1 MNYDWDWEYAWRI
14 LPDLLGGLWVTV
26 QATFFGIILA
36 MVLGLFFAILRRSD
50 IRAISWPTAAV
61 VEFIRSTP
69 LLVQLFL
76 IYYGSGQFRPFLQDL
91 GVWFLFRDAWFCAI
105 LALTLNTGAYTSEI
119 IRGGI
124 ESVPH
129 GQIEAGRAVGMSRTQ
144 LFRRITFPVAMRQ
157 ALPAYGNEVI
167 LMVKASSLASTI
179 TILEITGI
187 AKTIIAQTF
196 RPVEVFVVAGA
207 LYLCINFVASQAIAY
222 AERRLSPASTAD
234 RAKAAERRQKAM
246 LAR

>member
-1 MNYDWDWEYAWRI
+1 MDWPLLADIAIRLARG
-14 LPDLLGGLWVTV
+14 LPTTLLLVGQSLVIGF
-26 QATFFGIILA
+26 ALA
-36 MVLGLFFAILRRSD
+36 VLVALMRLSQNPLLSRPAYG
-50 IRAISWPTAAV
+50 
-61 VEFIRSTP
+61 FIYVFRSTP

-129 GQIEAGRAVGMSRTQ
+129 GQIEAGRAIGMSPSQ
-144 LFRRITFPVAMRQ
+144 VFRRITFPIAIRQ

-207 LYLCINFVASQAIAY
+207 LYLAINFVATQAIAY
-222 AERRLSPASTAD
+222 TERRLSPASAAD
-234 RAKAAERRQKAM
+234 RARATARRQKAM
-246 LAR
+246 EVR